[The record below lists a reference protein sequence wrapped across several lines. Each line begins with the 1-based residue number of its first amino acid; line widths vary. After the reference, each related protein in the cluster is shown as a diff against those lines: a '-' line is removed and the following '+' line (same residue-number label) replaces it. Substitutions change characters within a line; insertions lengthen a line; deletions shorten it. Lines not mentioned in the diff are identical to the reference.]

1 MASTKDIVDHH
12 LNCFGAGDLNGVLS
26 DYAPNAVLF
35 TPDGP
40 LRGVSTRS
48 SRFSRRSLRS
58 LENPEPRST

>member
-1 MASTKDIVDHH
+1 MASTKDIEDHH

-40 LRGVSTRS
+40 LRDVNAIKP
-48 SRFSRRSLRS
+48 FSRRSLRS